1 MMVMLPGRER
11 TLAEYCALLKQAG
24 LRLDQSSPIRPPMAV
39 IQAVAA

>member
-1 MMVMLPGRER
+1 MSPGREC

-39 IQAVAA
+39 IQMVAA